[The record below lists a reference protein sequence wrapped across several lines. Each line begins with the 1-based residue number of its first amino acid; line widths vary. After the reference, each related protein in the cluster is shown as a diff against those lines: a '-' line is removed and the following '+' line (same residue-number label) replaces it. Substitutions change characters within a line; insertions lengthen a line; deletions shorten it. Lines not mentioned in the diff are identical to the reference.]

1 MCVMVYKIVA
11 IKTIRFN
18 KTEIVSVKEIL
29 IEIILWVWIQMKENT
44 DRFTIGLKE
53 NTDLDGEEESVI

>member
-1 MCVMVYKIVA
+1 MWWF
-11 IKTIRFN
+11 TRFN